1 MNTIHTQ
8 AFLPVLKINQKT
20 HKSICPNEVIML
32 RGEVNYTI
40 FCMRNGKRIM
50 VAHTLKYF
58 EELLNKYGF
67 LRVHRAFLVNPK
79 YILNYD
85 EVGHKIEMGS
95 NLFAQV
101 SRRRAKD
108 LNMKSINNFILL
120 NKFQDT

>member
-1 MNTIHTQ
+1 MNSIHNQ
-8 AFLPVLKINQKT
+8 IFLPVLKINLKT

-32 RGEVNYTI
+32 RGELNYTT
-40 FCMRNGKRIM
+40 FCLKNGKKIM

-58 EELLNKYGF
+58 EDRLHEYGF

-85 EVGHKIEMGS
+85 EVGHTIEMGS

-108 LNMKSINNFILL
+108 LNMNWAS
-120 NKFQDT
+120 